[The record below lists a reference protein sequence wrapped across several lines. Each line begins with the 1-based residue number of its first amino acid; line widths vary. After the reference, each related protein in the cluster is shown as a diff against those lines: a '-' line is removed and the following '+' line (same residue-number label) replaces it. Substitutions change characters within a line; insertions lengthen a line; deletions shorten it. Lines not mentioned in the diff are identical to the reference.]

1 MRDAIVHLSWL
12 LTHVA
17 RTLWG
22 DHHTTGVVTALG
34 EEVRVLQAELHRTHR
49 ILEGYSLIVEQ
60 GRDCHWAHR
69 KSVQF
74 FTLLFVVLA
83 FLLWWTW
90 NRKTKTLAASITAR
104 SVGDTGGSSDSDES
118 AIDQKPLQALRV
130 VQRGGSIARPS
141 SFGKGPRSS

>member
-34 EEVRVLQAELHRTHR
+34 EEVRVLQAELHRAHR
-49 ILEGYSLIVEQ
+49 ILEGYNLIVEQ
-60 GRDCHWAHR
+60 GRDCHWVHL

-74 FTLLFVVLA
+74 FTLLFVALA
-83 FLLWWTW
+83 VFWWWTW
-90 NRKTKTLAASITAR
+90 DRKGKVTTATLTAR

-118 AIDQKPLQALRV
+118 TLDQKPLQALRV

-141 SFGKGPRSS
+141 SFGKGPRSL